1 MNNSI
6 KMSVVSATLGALLA
20 GAIFV
25 SMAQTTV
32 GTPTRIQYIPHPRD
46 MVQIIGTQA
55 YVVPAGKI
63 LTVTG
68 VGRGSMVGSSSVE
81 LQVNGATVVSS
92 LHLLVSGGMGFAI
105 ASNISSV
112 TPMPSGVTVAA
123 GNTVTL
129 IDSQQ
134 GGATPDLLALGYL
147 VSQ

>member
-46 MVQIIGTQA
+46 MVQIQQGTP
-55 YVVPAGKI
+55 YIVPTGKLFV
-63 LTVTG
+63 LTALG
-68 VGRGSMVGSSSVE
+68 DRGICGNSSS
-81 LQVNGATVVSS
+81 LSVNGQPEVYSFYANGNSMS
-92 LHLLVSGGMGFAI
+92 AAAPGF
-105 ASNISSV
+105 
-112 TPMPSGVTVAA
+112 TVAA
-123 GNTVTL
+123 GSTISL
-129 IDSQQ
+129 
-134 GGATPDLLALGYL
+134 GGGCSNDPTGGRAWGYL